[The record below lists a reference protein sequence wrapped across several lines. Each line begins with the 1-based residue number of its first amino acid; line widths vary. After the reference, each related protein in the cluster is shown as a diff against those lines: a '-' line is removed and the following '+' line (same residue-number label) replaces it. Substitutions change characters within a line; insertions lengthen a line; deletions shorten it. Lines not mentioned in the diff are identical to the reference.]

1 MLSNLFTTQS
11 IKMTSKYFLEVFV
24 GSEISTVRRI
34 FKSPPKSSPRLIH
47 VDSSGFFPRF
57 TRSIFQMLLWL
68 FNPEFILSSVEGAHN
83 REILINIHVCIN
95 INFDCLRE
103 WKGPIWLRSNY
114 RQSFVGFTAT
124 VVSTNIINSPRC
136 WCRFTTSF
144 FCEARVKRVEIKER
158 TS

>member
-24 GSEISTVRRI
+24 GSEISTVSRI
-34 FKSPPKSSPRLIH
+34 LKSPSKSSPRLIH

-144 FCEARVKRVEIKER
+144 FASWGWKG
-158 TS
+158 